1 MKRPEAP
8 TDDYQPGAALDAEAG
23 RDGERFTLVF
33 VRQLSHPPSKVWL
46 ALTDPEHL
54 REWSPFDPDRNLGS
68 TGAVKLTLVGG
79 TSEPFESEVRLAEA
93 PQILEYTWGGDV
105 VRWELEAVESG
116 TRLTL
121 RHSVEDRTWLPKVA
135 AGWHICLDVAERALG
150 GQPIGRIVAADAKRF
165 GWDRLN
171 AEYAERFGVENTGW
185 PKELSGDEP

>member
-1 MKRPEAP
+1 M
-8 TDDYQPGAALDAEAG
+8 
-23 RDGERFTLVF
+23 
-33 VRQLSHPPSKVWL
+33 
-46 ALTDPEHL
+46 
-54 REWSPFDPDRNLGS
+54 
-68 TGAVKLTLVGG
+68 KLTLVGG

-171 AEYAERFGVENTGW
+171 GRVRGALRRREHRMAPRA
-185 PKELSGDEP
+185 LRR